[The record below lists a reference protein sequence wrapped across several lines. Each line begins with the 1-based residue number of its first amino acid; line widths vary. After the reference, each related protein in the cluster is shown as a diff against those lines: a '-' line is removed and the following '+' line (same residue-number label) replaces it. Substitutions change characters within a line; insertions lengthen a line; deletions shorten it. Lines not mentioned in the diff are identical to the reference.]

1 MTQEILV
8 IIIVILATAYLI
20 YRVKKKFFSANK
32 TCESCAF
39 SPDNKIPATK
49 K

>member
-1 MTQEILV
+1 MTQEIVV
-8 IIIVILATAYLI
+8 ITLVILATSYLM
-20 YRVKKKFFSANK
+20 YRVKKKFFSSNK

-39 SPDNKIPATK
+39 SPENKIPASK